1 MFVLY
6 VSCTTMVQLVSES
19 SSNEVGSIELQ
30 SVRLRPLPYGFHLG
44 WDAII
49 IYITLR
55 NKKIQKNFKRLTKE
69 ESRARMALP
78 SRRN

>member
-1 MFVLY
+1 
-6 VSCTTMVQLVSES
+6 VSES
-19 SSNEVGSIELQ
+19 SSNEVGPIELQ

-55 NKKIQKNFKRLTKE
+55 NKKISKKSLKRLTKE